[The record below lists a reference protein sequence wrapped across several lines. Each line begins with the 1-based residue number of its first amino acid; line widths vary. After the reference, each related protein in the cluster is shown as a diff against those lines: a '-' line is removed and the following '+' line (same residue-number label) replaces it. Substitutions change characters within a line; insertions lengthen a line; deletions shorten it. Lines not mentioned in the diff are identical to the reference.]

1 MEIIAITLQPYLI
14 KELQASSN
22 FQPATSHNI
31 KCISRNSVHHNTG
44 GFFKKCSVGC
54 WKCGERGL
62 VRVGALLNQN
72 FLEGGHFW
80 KEGRCGNFIIL
91 INQLIS
97 TERSFLLRSPGSLNS
112 FELQQ
117 GTGAEPLLGMLA
129 SVARVLASV
138 A

>member
-1 MEIIAITLQPYLI
+1 M
-14 KELQASSN
+14 
-22 FQPATSHNI
+22 
-31 KCISRNSVHHNTG
+31 
-44 GFFKKCSVGC
+44 GC

-112 FELQQ
+112 FNLQQ
-117 GTGAEPLLGMLA
+117 GAGAEPLLGMLA
-129 SVARVLASV
+129 SVARVLAS
-138 A
+138 AA